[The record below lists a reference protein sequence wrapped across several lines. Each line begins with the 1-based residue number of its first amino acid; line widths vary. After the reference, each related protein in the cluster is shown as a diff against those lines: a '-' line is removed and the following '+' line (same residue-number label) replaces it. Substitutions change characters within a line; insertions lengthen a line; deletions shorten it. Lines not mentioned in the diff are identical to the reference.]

1 MKIMFY
7 GRLVDSIGHE
17 VDLEAQPGLSVAE
30 LRQLLAARHPLAAST
45 LGNRRSVAC
54 VSGCLVGEDYL
65 IGQADCVEFLPPVS
79 GG

>member
-7 GRLVDSIGHE
+7 GRLVDSIARE
-17 VDLEAQPGLSVAE
+17 VDLEVEPLLSVAE
-30 LRQLLAARHPLAAST
+30 LRQLLAARHPLAASA

-54 VSGCLVGEDYL
+54 VGGSVVGEDYR
-65 IGQADCVEFLPPVS
+65 IGEADCVEFLPPVS